1 MSSNIFQNLVPT
13 FIFILFILFLI
24 FFSILFIY
32 FLRTYPNRIHIINHN
47 QNQNQNQNQ
56 NIDEIN
62 DENIIYQNNI

>member
-24 FFSILFIY
+24 FCSILFIY

-47 QNQNQNQNQ
+47 ENQNQNMDEMN
-56 NIDEIN
+56 DEI
-62 DENIIYQNNI
+62 IIYQNNI

>member
-32 FLRTYPNRIHIINHN
+32 FLRTYPNRIHIIN
-47 QNQNQNQNQ
+47 QNQNQNQ